1 MPEQGIYA
9 DTHPA
14 DLMPWFRMKYSL
26 SERKR
31 RKSAEAEISPRVS
44 DALIASMII
53 PPHYTFPAYI
63 YSYFQFAL
71 WSSLRDINNLLNVP
85 AH

>member
-14 DLMPWFRMKYSL
+14 DLMQWFRMKYSL
-26 SERKR
+26 SERKG
-31 RKSAEAEISPRVS
+31 RKSAEAENSPHVS

-53 PPHYTFPAYI
+53 PPHYTLPAHI
-63 YSYFQFAL
+63 YSCFQFAL
-71 WSSLRDINNLLNVP
+71 WSSLRDINNLR
-85 AH
+85 